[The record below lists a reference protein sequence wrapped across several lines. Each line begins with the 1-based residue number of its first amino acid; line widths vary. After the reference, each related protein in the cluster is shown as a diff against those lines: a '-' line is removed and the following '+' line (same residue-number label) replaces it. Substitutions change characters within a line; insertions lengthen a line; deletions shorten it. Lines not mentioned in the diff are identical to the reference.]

1 MKILFFAMT
10 IGMVAAVVIWM
21 REKRKNKISARP
33 SESQKK
39 DDDMT
44 HILMPAGS
52 DGDFRGLVYQN
63 SGSITAYESGT
74 AIALSNLNDGFNG
87 TLELRA
93 ILIDFAEAEGGV
105 GTAAALKIDINVKGG
120 SGYGQSESLRVYGH
134 FHSGEYE
141 EVSVNVSAFI
151 ENKTLTL
158 QTDNPD
164 IVLGYRNITITAKD

>member
-1 MKILFFAMT
+1 MKILFFVAM
-10 IGMVAAVVIWM
+10 IAAIAAVAIWM
-21 REKRKNKISARP
+21 REKRKNKTSARP
-33 SESQKK
+33 SEPQKK
-39 DDDMT
+39 EDDMT
-44 HILMPAGS
+44 HILMPAGG

>member
-1 MKILFFAMT
+1 MKILFFIAM
-10 IGMVAAVVIWM
+10 IAAIAAVVIWM

-63 SGSITAYESGT
+63 SGIITEMDTGAK
-74 AIALSNLNDGFNG
+74 IALSNLNDGFNG

-93 ILIDFAEAEGGV
+93 IC
-105 GTAAALKIDINVKGG
+105 IDIAEDQHLHGSSAPLTIDITVAGG
-120 SGYGQSESLRVYGH
+120 MGFAQTDVRVYNDDYAETTVGID
-134 FHSGEYE
+134 
-141 EVSVNVSAFI
+141 VFI
-151 ENKTLTL
+151 KDKELVIKTSPFGT
-158 QTDNPD
+158 
-164 IVLGYRNITITAKD
+164 VVGFKNITITAKD

>member
-1 MKILFFAMT
+1 MKILFFVAM
-10 IGMVAAVVIWM
+10 ISAIAAVVIWM
-21 REKRKNKISARP
+21 REKHKNKSKKP
-33 SESQKK
+33 DQKK

>member
-1 MKILFFAMT
+1 MKILFFVAM
-10 IGMVAAVVIWM
+10 IAAIAAVAIWM
-21 REKRKNKISARP
+21 SKKHKNKSIKP
-33 SESQKK
+33 DQKK

-44 HILMPAGS
+44 HILMPAGG

-63 SGSITAYESGT
+63 SGSITAYESGAT
-74 AIALSNLNDGFNG
+74 ITLSNLNDGFNG

-105 GTAAALKIDINVKGG
+105 GTAAALRIDINVKGG

-141 EVSVNVSAFI
+141 EVSVNVSVFI

-164 IVLGYRNITITAKD
+164 VVLGYRNITITAKD

>member
-1 MKILFFAMT
+1 MKILFFIAMLAA
-10 IGMVAAVVIWM
+10 IAAVVIWM
-21 REKRKNKISARP
+21 RERSKNKISARP

-44 HILMPAGS
+44 HILMPAGG

-63 SGSITAYESGT
+63 SGIITEMDTGAK
-74 AIALSNLNDGFNG
+74 IALSNLNDGFNG

-105 GTAAALKIDINVKGG
+105 GTAAALRIDINVKGG